1 MRGMKIFST
10 FAFENCGNSA
20 MVNYKNSNTKS
31 WKRHSYQLWL
41 PWLWLALPQH
51 VVQAAEAVDTVA
63 APEEV
68 VSQLF
73 PKEIVPLQDTFLID
87 TSCMEQATCEG
98 MTILKEQGYVMEFAM
113 EGDMARYVFHDKDSE
128 TGKKLLEAMQKDSR
142 P

>member
-1 MRGMKIFST
+1 MKKT
-10 FAFENCGNSA
+10 FLPTVVALAVACLATACGGN
-20 MVNYKNSNTKS
+20 KD
-31 WKRHSYQLWL
+31 
-41 PWLWLALPQH
+41 
-51 VVQAAEAVDTVA
+51 QAAEAVDTVA